1 MPVSLF
7 LTTAN
12 DYVPHLEM
20 VLIPPGDDSAMVV
33 VELKEDKMIEGNE
46 IFFGV
51 ISAEDVL
58 TSVTSG
64 TASVTIID
72 NDGECI
78 ATHEGCQF

>member
-1 MPVSLF
+1 MSVSLF
-7 LTTAN
+7 LTTAS
-12 DYVPHLEM
+12 DYVPLLEM

-33 VELKEDKMIEGNE
+33 VDLREDKMIEGNE

-51 ISAEDVL
+51 LSAEDVL

-72 NDGECI
+72 NDGEYIHIKC
-78 ATHEGCQF
+78 CQS